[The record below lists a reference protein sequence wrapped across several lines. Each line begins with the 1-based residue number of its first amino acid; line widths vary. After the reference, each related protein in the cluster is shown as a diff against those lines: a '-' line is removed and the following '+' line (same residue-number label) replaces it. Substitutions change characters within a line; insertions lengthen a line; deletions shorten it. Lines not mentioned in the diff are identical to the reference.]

1 MQLIRRLFSN
11 QNKTEFKLKTMEK
24 SLNVRKLN
32 RAEMKYVMGGTE
44 PKICWT
50 EGERACDLSC
60 RGNDGLGSGYCDERG
75 NCNCDR

>member
-1 MQLIRRLFSN
+1 MFSN

-24 SLNVRKLN
+24 SLNLRKLN
-32 RAEMKYVMGGTE
+32 RAEMKNVMGGTE

>member
-1 MQLIRRLFSN
+1 
-11 QNKTEFKLKTMEK
+11 
-24 SLNVRKLN
+24 
-32 RAEMKYVMGGTE
+32 MKNVMGGTE